1 MPRPRYPGTGPGSPT
16 VKAFFAALG
25 HYGAWV
31 VSATALGL
39 SAAIVAHD
47 HHSIIG
53 IAHLTVS
60 TFSLVVGS
68 LTCCM
73 CASGM
78 ADDRQDLTLI
88 FMFFNLLMYVGVV
101 VPLAVDP
108 VAHRDIR
115 AGQSD
120 GNSTALTDHPYYG
133 LFVLDLIYISKTV
146 LGFVIFGIHMC
157 WNG

>member
-1 MPRPRYPGTGPGSPT
+1 MLPRNPGTGAGSPT
-16 VKAFFAALG
+16 VKVFFAAIG
-25 HYGAWV
+25 HYIALLF
-31 VSATALGL
+31 SACALAL
-39 SAAIVAHD
+39 SASIVAHD

-68 LTCCM
+68 FTCFRVRVLGTEDGRQNLVLT
-73 CASGM
+73 
-78 ADDRQDLTLI
+78 

-108 VAHRDIR
+108 VAHCDIR

-120 GNSTALTDHPYYG
+120 SSSAALTVHPYYG
-133 LFVLDLIYISKTV
+133 LFVLDLIYICKTV
-146 LGFVIFGIHMC
+146 FGFIILAL
-157 WNG
+157 